1 MVIAVS
7 WQEALTWRSFFVFLF
22 FKEVIICLQHLEK
35 YLTSFSLR
43 PLPPITFSWG
53 LIVAFRNHLFIGR
66 LTVI

>member
-43 PLPPITFSWG
+43 PLPPSPFLG
-53 LIVAFRNHLFIGR
+53 A
-66 LTVI
+66 